1 MVAKKRKR
9 ELEERTA
16 SRGQHESYES
26 AIERSP
32 TAEREA
38 EADGAGAPD
47 GIGSE
52 RSNIKGSYRVTAK
65 NFNQVLPV
73 VKVGEEDTIE
83 ENMVCTICF
92 EEYSERKEYRIT
104 PCKHYFHYE
113 CIYTWLITN
122 RKKKCPNDNF
132 WFK

>member
-47 GIGSE
+47 GIAGGGGAQ
-52 RSNIKGSYRVTAK
+52 RRGCKAIVTEGA
-65 NFNQVLPV
+65 NFLANEEGLPIAL
-73 VKVGEEDTIE
+73 GAARRRRTLHA
-83 ENMVCTICF
+83 F
-92 EEYSERKEYRIT
+92 LS
-104 PCKHYFHYE
+104 H
-113 CIYTWLITN
+113 
-122 RKKKCPNDNF
+122 
-132 WFK
+132 